1 MRGRVSNGRAETEAR
16 IFAGAGID
24 ARPNLCVEHGTKAEE
39 IMSSHSVMYGLIS
52 AITWG
57 AGDFNGGMAAKRS
70 NPYGVVMI
78 AHAISLLLLV
88 VLALALGDP
97 LPQPTE
103 WLWGGAAG
111 FFGAVGLVLL
121 YMALA
126 SGQMS
131 VAAPISAL
139 LAAALPVL
147 VGFFADGS
155 VDLLTFIGFALAL
168 VAVWL
173 VSGGAGLAFDPKSL
187 LMPVIAGVS
196 FGGFFIFIHFASGV
210 STLWPLVAVRI
221 VSITSLFLFSLI
233 TRQKWI
239 PARESWL
246 PIFLSSILDTAGNA
260 FYVLSAQTGRMD
272 IAAVIAS
279 LYPGVTV
286 ALAWL
291 ILKENLSVSQIFGIF
306 AALVAIALISIKG

>member
-1 MRGRVSNGRAETEAR
+1 M
-16 IFAGAGID
+16 F
-24 ARPNLCVEHGTKAEE
+24 
-39 IMSSHSVMYGLIS
+39 GLIS

-57 AGDFNGGMAAKRS
+57 AGDFNGGLAVKRS

-78 AHAISLLLLV
+78 AHMISLCLLV
-88 VLALALGDP
+88 ALAFAVGDP
-97 LPQPTE
+97 LPQGAD

-111 FFGAVGLVLL
+111 ICGAVGLVLL

-139 LAAALPVL
+139 VAAALPVL
-147 VGFFADGS
+147 IGFFMDGL
-155 VDLLTFIGFALAL
+155 VGWLTLIGFALAL

-173 VSGGAGLAFDPKSL
+173 ISGGAGLGFDLKRF
-187 LMPVIAGVS
+187 LMPVVAGIS
-196 FGGFFIFIHFASGV
+196 FGGFFIFVHFASSV

-221 VSITSLFLFSLI
+221 VSVISLFLFSMI

-272 IAAVIAS
+272 VAAVLGS
-279 LYPGVTV
+279 LYPGSTV
-286 ALAWL
+286 FLAWM
-291 ILKENLSVSQIFGIF
+291 ILKEKISVPQWIGIA
-306 AALVAIALISIKG
+306 AALAAIVMITI